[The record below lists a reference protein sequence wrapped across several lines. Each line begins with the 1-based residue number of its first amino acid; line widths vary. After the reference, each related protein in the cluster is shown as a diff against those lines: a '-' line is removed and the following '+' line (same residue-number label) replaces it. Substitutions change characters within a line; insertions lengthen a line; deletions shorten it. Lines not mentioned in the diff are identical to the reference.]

1 MGQPLQPPA
10 LLQSLLPQRQALPC
24 HLGKEREKRKKPEK
38 ASKKN
43 QKLPKKTQKNPPKKR
58 PDGKGGVNR
67 LDLLGESGLAMFG
80 DAPDAA
86 TETTRW
92 PNTIRV
98 TTLTELKNDVRAKR

>member
-1 MGQPLQPPA
+1 MP
-10 LLQSLLPQRQALPC
+10 SRKRK
-24 HLGKEREKRKKPEK
+24 GKEKKARKSLQKKPK
-38 ASKKN
+38 T
-43 QKLPKKTQKNPPKKR
+43 PKKTPKKPQKKR